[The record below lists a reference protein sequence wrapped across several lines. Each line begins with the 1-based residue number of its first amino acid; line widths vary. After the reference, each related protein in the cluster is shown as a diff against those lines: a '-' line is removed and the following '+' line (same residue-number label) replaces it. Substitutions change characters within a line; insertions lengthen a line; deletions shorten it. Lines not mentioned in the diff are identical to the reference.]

1 MKKIVLI
8 GATGFV
14 GSAILKEA
22 LDRGFNVTAA
32 VRHPEKIELQDPN
45 LAKVSVDVTSEEA
58 VATLAKGAD
67 AVISAYNPGWNN
79 PHIAEDTLKG
89 YTAIIN
95 GVKKAGVKRLQV
107 VGGAGSL
114 LVAPGK
120 TVMDSG
126 AIPSDV
132 LPAIKA
138 LAQVLYEQLVPEKEL
153 DWVFFSP
160 AGEIKPGE
168 RTGKYRLGLD
178 DLIVDENG
186 KSSIS
191 VEDYAKAMV
200 DELEKPKHHH
210 QRFTIGY

>member
-1 MKKIVLI
+1 
-8 GATGFV
+8 
-14 GSAILKEA
+14 
-22 LDRGFNVTAA
+22 
-32 VRHPEKIELQDPN
+32 
-45 LAKVSVDVTSEEA
+45 
-58 VATLAKGAD
+58 
-67 AVISAYNPGWNN
+67 
-79 PHIAEDTLKG
+79 
-89 YTAIIN
+89 
-95 GVKKAGVKRLQV
+95 
-107 VGGAGSL
+107 
-114 LVAPGK
+114 
-120 TVMDSG
+120 
-126 AIPSDV
+126 
-132 LPAIKA
+132 
-138 LAQVLYEQLVPEKEL
+138 QLVPEKEL